1 MPGQVPNPL
10 GEAATASWCG
20 PSRGADLP
28 LAFSLEAACGMR
40 GSPMDAS
47 ERCGWLLGE
56 SRTSGVLRRL
66 IVAIAVGIPAA
77 VLVARPAG
85 GSFDVPGQ
93 QQLQLR

>member
-1 MPGQVPNPL
+1 
-10 GEAATASWCG
+10 
-20 PSRGADLP
+20 
-28 LAFSLEAACGMR
+28 
-40 GSPMDAS
+40 MDAS